1 MPVATLC
8 SRAQQFPLPRRQ
20 NGAPTNQE
28 AAANGEAPHHQ
39 ANGGGTRLRTER
51 SPWRWIQGLR
61 KTQWRSIHLHQGQTT
76 SRPPLFKLR
85 ERTSRP
91 HPYHHSRVGSCP
103 PPPTAASMPALNILS
118 CKCTIKRERPK
129 FQITPWAHMGR
140 SFPGNSFDSQGCHE
154 PILPIS
160 TPSLT
165 KSPHLFFSK
174 RKEQRQGPASSELLC
189 WGNRRSL

>member
-1 MPVATLC
+1 MEINRHYFQSYVYISLCLLYLPTPNTTMFWSPRDIVTIVTMASPCPTDITNRTLVPSPIYKQGDPVPRTPVTEQETPVATLC

-76 SRPPLFKLR
+76 SRPPLFRLR
-85 ERTSRP
+85 GRTSRP
-91 HPYHHSRVGSCP
+91 HPYHRSCAGA
-103 PPPTAASMPALNILS
+103 TGGVCRRDLS
-118 CKCTIKRERPK
+118 C
-129 FQITPWAHMGR
+129 MG
-140 SFPGNSFDSQGCHE
+140 
-154 PILPIS
+154 L
-160 TPSLT
+160 
-165 KSPHLFFSK
+165 
-174 RKEQRQGPASSELLC
+174 
-189 WGNRRSL
+189 